1 MKLYGMQ
8 QSRSFR
14 CLWALE
20 ESGLEYEYVPI
31 KLRTEAEVPDS
42 AQNPSYLAIN
52 VQGKVPTLIDG
63 DMTLTESVAIL
74 NYIARKAPE
83 SCLIPNTDLQ
93 TLAKHDEL
101 VSFVLAELE
110 QPLWSAGK
118 HMFALPEE
126 QRIPQMFDTA
136 KFEFDK
142 AVRTLDYLLDEN
154 EFAIANHFSIVDI
167 LLAQTFNWAIRFEF
181 DVPQK
186 YTDLRNRH
194 YDRAAAKRTMDLI
207 K

>member
-52 VQGKVPTLIDG
+52 IQGKVPTLIDG

-83 SCLIPNTDLQ
+83 SGLIPNL
-93 TLAKHDEL
+93 
-101 VSFVLAELE
+101 S
-110 QPLWSAGK
+110 
-118 HMFALPEE
+118 
-126 QRIPQMFDTA
+126 
-136 KFEFDK
+136 
-142 AVRTLDYLLDEN
+142 
-154 EFAIANHFSIVDI
+154 
-167 LLAQTFNWAIRFEF
+167 
-181 DVPQK
+181 
-186 YTDLRNRH
+186 
-194 YDRAAAKRTMDLI
+194 LI
-207 K
+207 HI